1 MVFHAPNQKNAVLAI
16 EGHQLIGISGV
27 IYKEHTSVFAVLE
40 LLILLL
46 CTLKLFW
53 MNQLLD
59 GSRSFNEDIIHWYL
73 E

>member
-1 MVFHAPNQKNAVLAI
+1 MVFHAPNQKYAVLAI
-16 EGHQLIGISGV
+16 EVHQLIGISGV
-27 IYKEHTSVFAVLE
+27 IYKENTSVFAVLE

-46 CTLKLFW
+46 CTLKQFW